1 MAEVPSP
8 EVVPKLFQTVR
19 VGEIELAHRVVFA
32 PCTRLRATKD
42 NVHTDLGV
50 TYYEQR
56 ASVPGTLLISEAT
69 LLEPH
74 LPHAPGIFTDEQV
87 VAWKRV
93 RTLSFVRY
101 GGLMPMPGAAG
112 HRRGSRQGLVHIRP
126 ALGWRTCNTPGRQSV
141 WYNIVQRVAH
151 PGQGQRGHP
160 CTGDDSRR

>member
-1 MAEVPSP
+1 MARVPSP

-74 LPHAPGIFTDEQV
+74 LPHAPGIFTDEQI

-93 RTLSFVRY
+93 RMISPVQC
-101 GGLMPMPGAAG
+101 GGFILMPGATG
-112 HRRGSRQGLVHIRP
+112 HGRGSRQRLVYIRP
-126 ALGWRTCNTPGRQSV
+126 ALGRRTCNTPGRQGV
-141 WYNIVQRVAH
+141 WHNIVQRVAH
-151 PGQGQRGHP
+151 PRQGQRGHS